1 MGWAHIVL
9 PDGREVGYA
18 VSATCD
24 KDGCDESINRGLG
37 YVCGGMH
44 EGDEHGCGNYF
55 CGAHLVYVLSSE
67 DVPQLCEA
75 CAAEY
80 EREHPDEVAEAVAEF
95 EARVAARARE
105 AA

>member
-18 VSATCD
+18 VEATCD
-24 KDGCDESINRGLG
+24 KDGCKARIDRGLA

-55 CGAHLVYVLSSE
+55 CPGHLLMGVALPV
-67 DVPQLCEA
+67 QLCEA
-75 CAAEY
+75 CAEEY
-80 EREHPDEVAEAVAEF
+80 EREYPEEVEAAITAF
-95 EARVAARARE
+95 RARVEAARAE